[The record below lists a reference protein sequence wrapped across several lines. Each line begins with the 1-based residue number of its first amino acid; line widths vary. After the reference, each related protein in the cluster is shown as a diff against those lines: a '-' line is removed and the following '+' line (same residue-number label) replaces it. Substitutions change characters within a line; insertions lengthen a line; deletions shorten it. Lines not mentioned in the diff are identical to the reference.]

1 LVGLRWI
8 TGGLRRWRVEIFE
21 MDSRDDAC
29 FGWVVELEVPEL
41 GHDHTSSD
49 KHPRTT
55 ADSSIFF
62 THANLQ
68 AEEDRQTTMV
78 EFEVEGTQTG
88 MSRRVHTSCRVSGA
102 QACERRIEIVGSDT

>member
-1 LVGLRWI
+1 
-8 TGGLRRWRVEIFE
+8 LRRWRVEIFE

-102 QACERRIEIVGSDT
+102 QACERGIEIVGSDT